1 MKYNKGYPDAV
12 KTKVTSDGFLY
23 TLTDTGNK
31 YSTKCVPRQYTG
43 LTYTSKWPRPFMVWI
58 NGRIWSIA
66 DNEAQAI
73 RILRK
78 PNRSRNDN
86 Q

>member
-1 MKYNKGYPDAV
+1 MKYIKGFPDAV

-31 YSTKCVPRQYTG
+31 DSTKCVPRQYTG